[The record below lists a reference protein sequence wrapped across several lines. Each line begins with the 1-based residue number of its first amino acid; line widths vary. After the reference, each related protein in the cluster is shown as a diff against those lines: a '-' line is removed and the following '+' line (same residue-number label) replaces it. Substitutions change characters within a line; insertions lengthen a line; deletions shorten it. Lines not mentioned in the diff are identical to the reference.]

1 MFLIVLIVVWV
12 GLAVFS
18 LLPGFLSGYLTWRY
32 LRNRRFAAEVV
43 NFLTNGVVAA
53 GTIVGALVSTYA
65 LHNIGMA
72 LVSLTVLALSAA
84 LVGKVGG
91 TSIGTRVAK
100 TLAERKKKPP
110 ATQLR
115 LPGF

>member
-1 MFLIVLIVVWV
+1 MGLTVLVVVWV
-12 GLAVFS
+12 GLAAFS

-32 LRNRRFAAEVV
+32 LRKRRLAAEVV
-43 NFLTNGVVAA
+43 NVFSNVVVAA

-65 LHNIGMA
+65 LHNVGMG

-100 TLAERKKKPP
+100 TLAEKKKKVKPP
-110 ATQLR
+110 TT
-115 LPGF
+115 